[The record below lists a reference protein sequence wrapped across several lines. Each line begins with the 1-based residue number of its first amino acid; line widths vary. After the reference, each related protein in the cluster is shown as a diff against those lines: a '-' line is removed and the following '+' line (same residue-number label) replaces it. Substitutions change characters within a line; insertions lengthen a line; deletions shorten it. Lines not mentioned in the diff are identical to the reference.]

1 MTAHKDGEAHKGDD
15 MLRELLEL
23 KGKVG
28 LLDEK
33 VTHDRIVQAAEDNS
47 LSDCCSP
54 TRRCTLGRAAACT
67 SAEQMISRAT
77 TAGTSRP

>member
-33 VTHDRIVQAAEDNS
+33 VTHDRIASFAM
-47 LSDCCSP
+47 L
-54 TRRCTLGRAAACT
+54 
-67 SAEQMISRAT
+67 I
-77 TAGTSRP
+77 